1 MPKNRAI
8 TMTCIIAI
16 ELTGARML
24 LGNMLT
30 IWSITDSCGISTT
43 SAVASRLMWIS
54 GRMPFRRE
62 GTTSPSVTAKRVVAM
77 K

>member
-1 MPKNRAI
+1 
-8 TMTCIIAI
+8 MTCIIAI

-30 IWSITDSCGISTT
+30 IWSITDRCGVSMV
-43 SAVASRLMWIS
+43 SAVAAVLMWIV
-54 GRMPFRRE
+54 GRMPFSRL
-62 GTTSPSVTAKRVVAM
+62 GTTSPSVTAKMVVAM